1 MFMDIYDKISNLKNS
16 LEKEKT
22 IIEIKQIQNE
32 ILNDKE
38 LLNNI
43 KENKNYRENK
53 KIINYLHLENELNY
67 MILTIRGE
75 LKSILRSDKSEN
87 HSRKV

>member
-1 MFMDIYDKISNLKNS
+1 MDIYDKISNLKNS

-43 KENKNYRENK
+43 KENKNYRENE

>member
-1 MFMDIYDKISNLKNS
+1 MDIYDKISNLKNS

-67 MILTIRGE
+67 MILTIRSE
-75 LKSILRSDKSEN
+75 LKNILRSHKSEN

>member
-1 MFMDIYDKISNLKNS
+1 MDIYDKINNLKNS

>member
-1 MFMDIYDKISNLKNS
+1 MDIYDKISNLKNS

-67 MILTIRGE
+67 MILTIRSE
-75 LKSILRSDKSEN
+75 LKNILRSHKSEN
-87 HSRKV
+87 HSREV

>member
-1 MFMDIYDKISNLKNS
+1 MDIYDKISNLKNS

>member
-1 MFMDIYDKISNLKNS
+1 MDIYDKINNLKNS

-43 KENKNYRENK
+43 KENKNYRENE

>member
-1 MFMDIYDKISNLKNS
+1 MDIYDKINNLKNS

-43 KENKNYRENK
+43 KKNKNYRENE

-87 HSRKV
+87 HSREV

>member
-1 MFMDIYDKISNLKNS
+1 MDIYDKINNLKNS

-87 HSRKV
+87 HSREV

>member
-1 MFMDIYDKISNLKNS
+1 MDIYDKISNLKNS

-43 KENKNYRENK
+43 KENKNYKKNK

>member
-1 MFMDIYDKISNLKNS
+1 MDIYDKINNLKNS

-43 KENKNYRENK
+43 KENKNYRENE

-87 HSRKV
+87 HSREV

>member
-1 MFMDIYDKISNLKNS
+1 MDIYDKISNLKNS

-43 KENKNYRENK
+43 KENKNYRENE

-87 HSRKV
+87 HSREV

>member
-43 KENKNYRENK
+43 KENKKYRENK

-67 MILTIRGE
+67 MILTIRSE
-75 LKSILRSDKSEN
+75 LKNILRSHKSEN
-87 HSRKV
+87 HSREV